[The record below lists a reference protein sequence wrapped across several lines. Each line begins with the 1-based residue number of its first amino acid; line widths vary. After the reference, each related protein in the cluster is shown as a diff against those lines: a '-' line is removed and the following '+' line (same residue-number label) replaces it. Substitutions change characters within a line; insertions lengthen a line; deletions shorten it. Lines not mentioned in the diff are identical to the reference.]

1 MRVTSIKIKRIESN
15 GLTRASAD
23 IVLDEA
29 ICVKDIKII
38 DGKKGLFISFPYKKR
53 IFDGKIVDVVHPLNT
68 EFRQKI
74 QKAIIEEYMATEG

>member
-15 GLTRASAD
+15 GLTKASAD

-29 ICVKDIKII
+29 LCIKDIKII
-38 DGKKGLFISFPYKKR
+38 DGEKGLFISFPYKKR

-74 QKAIIEEYMATEG
+74 QKAILEEYIATKG